1 VKQTVAGQGSVRM
14 GWKRLFE
21 FVPNDDGDADEEEKG
36 STSDNLN

>member
-1 VKQTVAGQGSVRM
+1 MTGQGSVRM

-36 STSDNLN
+36 RNSDEVI

>member
-1 VKQTVAGQGSVRM
+1 M

-36 STSDNLN
+36 STSDDVI